1 MTPGRQKHSGRG
13 SRQEADAR
21 LRTIVALRGGV
32 SARARSGCR
41 PPFPIAAVLA
51 VVAAV
56 IKAGLR
62 VLFQFLGQVGARRA
76 GRNVVL
82 VTVLGNL
89 QLLDEAHRPQQPH
102 RKWSI
107 SDL

>member
-1 MTPGRQKHSGRG
+1 MTPGRQKPSGSG
-13 SRQEADAR
+13 SGQEADTR

-32 SARARSGCR
+32 SAGARSGRR

-56 IKAGLR
+56 VKAGLR

-76 GRNVVL
+76 GGNVVL
-82 VTVLGNL
+82 VPVLGNL
-89 QLLDEAHRPQQPH
+89 QLLDEAHRPQQPN
-102 RKWSI
+102 RKWSV